1 MQTQSKGTR
10 SGRRPKRR
18 QFPWMIGVLVS
29 SMLLAIL
36 VFIAITLLVLSSQG
50 VTQGLT
56 TLTILSIVA
65 GFVVSLLSLLV
76 SFLQWHHPKAPPA
89 SEEAIAALH
98 DHSPPQGTREPSQP
112 DIVLDETRGES
123 LEKKTLLPS
132 ADQRSQYFDWGEA
145 PHIDQLYGRDQELAT
160 LRHWMVDDSCRLVAI
175 VGMGGIGKTSLAATL
190 FDPVHEHYDYFF
202 WRSLHNAPTL
212 KSLLQESQRERITGH

>member
-36 VFIAITLLVLSSQG
+36 VFIAITLLGLSRQG

-89 SEEAIAALH
+89 SEEIPAASVFQMPPMSTS
-98 DHSPPQGTREPSQP
+98 DHPQSDG
-112 DIVLDETRGES
+112 
-123 LEKKTLLPS
+123 
-132 ADQRSQYFDWGEA
+132 F
-145 PHIDQLYGRDQELAT
+145 
-160 LRHWMVDDSCRLVAI
+160 
-175 VGMGGIGKTSLAATL
+175 
-190 FDPVHEHYDYFF
+190 
-202 WRSLHNAPTL
+202 
-212 KSLLQESQRERITGH
+212 